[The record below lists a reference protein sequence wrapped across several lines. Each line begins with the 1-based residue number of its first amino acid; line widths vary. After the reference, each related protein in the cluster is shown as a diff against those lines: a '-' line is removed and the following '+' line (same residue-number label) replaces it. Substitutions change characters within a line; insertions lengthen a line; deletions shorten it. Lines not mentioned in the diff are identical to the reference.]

1 MSRPMRLDI
10 VKSYGV
16 LFTYLTSPVVISS
29 SFISVI
35 RSEFICKTLS
45 KQSPLLSPSRL
56 KYVWFVGHHKVVL
69 SVVAVYSMSSSL
81 SLSVYFTV
89 NASSP
94 GYPSSPSLLTYLN
107 VIEFFV
113 CLTISK
119 GFLSKPH
126 LPP

>member
-1 MSRPMRLDI
+1 MKVNKKRQTIEMHFRYNKI
-10 VKSYGV
+10 
-16 LFTYLTSPVVISS
+16 
-29 SFISVI
+29 
-35 RSEFICKTLS
+35 S

-113 CLTISK
+113 CSTISK
-119 GFLSKPH
+119 GFFFFLH